1 MKRGIYVTRLL
12 WNIFGFI
19 CVALGVI
26 GIVLPLLPT
35 TPFLLLA
42 AFAFARGSDR
52 FSIWL
57 LGHPVLGP
65 PIKNWQDHRIIP
77 VRAKI
82 LAIVFMGTALLISY
96 LLAVPNYVL
105 GIQALVMI
113 PVSIFLLTR
122 ASEPRV

>member
-1 MKRGIYVTRLL
+1 MTRLL

-65 PIKNWQDHRIIP
+65 PIKNWRDHRVIP

-82 LAIVFMGTALLISY
+82 LAIVFMGAALLISY

-122 ASEPRV
+122 ASEPRI